1 MKSKYSKEN
10 RMTLTERLI
19 ELIESKN
26 IDEDDIS
33 AASWFMLDAMANI
46 AAGRMTKQGEILTRW
61 FLDEPPNTSRK
72 VLWLAPNSGAINANS
87 TLITLTRR

>member
-1 MKSKYSKEN
+1 
-10 RMTLTERLI
+10 MTLTERLI

-46 AAGRMTKQGEILTRW
+46 AADR
-61 FLDEPPNTSRK
+61 
-72 VLWLAPNSGAINANS
+72 AAA
-87 TLITLTRR
+87 